1 MGWGGR
7 DTQQNQDK
15 QGRRRQGSNGGDSD
29 GGSDNR
35 QGQQLKTEIQQ
46 IIRDELKAIV
56 DGNGETGERLTRV
69 HGNQRFH
76 VRKPIKVGDRAR
88 GGARGGR
95 SRDPVIRHD
104 IELLT
109 QVQME
114 LSEELAENLK
124 QLKTVIAESQ
134 ALAERIQ
141 AVLGQ
146 NKTQS

>member
-7 DTQQNQDK
+7 DKQQNNDK
-15 QGRRRQGSNGGDSD
+15 QGRRRLGGGDSD
-29 GGSDNR
+29 GGSDN
-35 QGQQLKTEIQQ
+35 QGQQMKEQIQA
-46 IIRDELKAIV
+46 IIRDELKTII
-56 DGNGETGERLTRV
+56 DGEGDTGERLTRV

-76 VRKPIKVGDRAR
+76 VRKPIKVGDRRER
-88 GGARGGR
+88 GGGRGGS

-146 NKTQS
+146 SKTKS